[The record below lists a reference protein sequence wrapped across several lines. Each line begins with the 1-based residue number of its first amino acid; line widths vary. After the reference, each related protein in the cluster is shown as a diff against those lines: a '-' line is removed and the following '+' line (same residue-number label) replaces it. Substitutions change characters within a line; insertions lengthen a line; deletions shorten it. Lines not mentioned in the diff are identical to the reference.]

1 MVENR
6 VDRFNRAV
14 ERSWPVLRTFLL
26 VALRVV
32 VAAVT
37 SYVFIGYGY
46 GFGGGAVSSY
56 DQLARLGDGARNG
69 FAGIWIPVLLSPLA
83 ALISL
88 AISRRFAWIG
98 PVLAMLASVVL
109 AVYFATTF
117 EQPEPLV
124 GG

>member
-1 MVENR
+1 MVETG

-26 VALRVV
+26 VALHVV
-32 VAAVT
+32 VAVVT
-37 SYVFIGYGY
+37 SSVFIGYGY
-46 GFGGGAVSSY
+46 GVGGGAVSSY
-56 DQLARLGDGARNG
+56 DELPRLGDGARNG

-83 ALISL
+83 ALIAL